1 MKIKPL
7 NLNCIQCGKP
17 ATRRATQD
25 TKAFK
30 HRDGSIIPSMIVTAR
45 SVIVNLIFFLNF
57 SINI

>member
-30 HRDGSIIPSMIVTAR
+30 HRDGSIIPSMIVTAPICEECH
-45 SVIVNLIFFLNF
+45 SKLDILFKF
-57 SINI
+57 